1 MITAA
6 TIGYPQPL
14 NVMISADQYCLRYQ
28 GTWSLYAGQTTTL
41 TLDASQCGSSSGTLT
56 VTVAGLYTSH
66 SVSIPLTVIDDTP
79 PQFYSS
85 SPPDGAIVSGI
96 TTFSSFVN
104 DPSNP
109 VLSSISVDGVPAG
122 QGSGYLQVIYD
133 SRQLPDGPHI
143 ISFDAADGGNLASQ
157 ASYVTVLNSPA
168 SHDLALNGGFENVQP
183 SGSLVGWTTGG
194 SKSPVRSPSAHS
206 GAWALGLGTQSGS
219 GSSVASQLFWIP
231 VQSTSAALS
240 LWVRGTAAAG
250 TTVTTDSQESSGLL
264 AERLAAADARA
275 PATPLDLDPAHGGP
289 RRLSRAGGRASLE
302 HARRYRHLALGR

>member
-1 MITAA
+1 VITAA

-96 TTFSSFVN
+96 ATFSSFVN

-143 ISFDAADGGNLASQ
+143 ISFDAADGAGNLASQ

-250 TTVTTDSQESSGLL
+250 TTVTTDWQEAAVYSRSGSLL
-264 AERLAAADARA
+264 QTLAHQQLPLTWTQLTADLAA
-275 PATPLDLDPAHGGP
+275 
-289 RRLSRAGGRASLE
+289 
-302 HARRYRHLALGR
+302 